1 MAYSAITV
9 SFLSECVEREW
20 GVVALSVQSFPG
32 EHSLTCRFDTADGP
46 LLVKSMTLT
55 LGDAQRELGR
65 LAWQV
70 SVMKRAADS
79 GLPVQRIVP
88 ARSGEEVCVFRR
100 DDGRVTI
107 VHVMNWAEGI
117 RVDGVPMTDALAA
130 SIGDTT
136 GRFTVALADHRR
148 PPVDTGHHWDALNM
162 GKSLDN
168 MIAGLAGIEARDLVI
183 RARALYAAQ
192 VEPVL
197 AGLPRQSVHHDMH
210 DFNLLVSSDNTEQVA
225 AILDFGD
232 TTWAPRV
239 AELAVA
245 AAYAARATSHPL
257 RTLGIVTDAYRRHV
271 QLSPTEQQLIGPLA
285 CARLALNLAT
295 WTVRGT
301 TRTDSYAADR
311 SAASLPALAALLAE
325 FGD

>member
-130 SIGDTT
+130 SIGDTA

-162 GKSLDN
+162 GKSLDD

-197 AGLPRQSVHHDMH
+197 ADLPRQCVHHDMH

-239 AELAVA
+239 AEVAVA
-245 AAYAARATSHPL
+245 AAYAARATSHPV
-257 RTLGIVTDAYRRHV
+257 RTLGIVTDAYQRHV
-271 QLSPTEQQLIGPLA
+271 DLSPTEQQLIGPLA

-311 SAASLPALAALLAE
+311 SAASLPALAALLAVY
-325 FGD
+325 DA

>member
-1 MAYSAITV
+1 MANSAITV

-20 GVVALSVQSFPG
+20 GIVPLAVESFPG
-32 EHSLTCRFDTADGP
+32 EHTLTCRFDTAAAP

-55 LGDAQRELGR
+55 LGEAQRELGR

-88 ARSGEEVCVFRR
+88 ARSGEDVCVFRP

-130 SIGDTT
+130 SIGDTA
-136 GRFTVALADHRR
+136 GRFSVALAEHRR

-162 GKSLDN
+162 GHSLND
-168 MIAGLAGIEARDLVI
+168 MIAGLSGIEARPLVI
-183 RARALYAAQ
+183 RARDLYAAR

-197 AGLPRQSVHHDMH
+197 AELPRQCVHHDMH
-210 DFNLLVSSDNTEQVA
+210 DFNLLVLTDNAEQIG

-239 AELAVA
+239 AEVAVA
-245 AAYAARATSHPL
+245 AAYAARATAHPVH
-257 RTLGIVTDAYRRHV
+257 TLGIVTDAYKRHV
-271 QLSPTEQQLIGPLA
+271 DLSPTELGLIGPLA

-295 WTVRGT
+295 WTVRGAA
-301 TRTDSYAADR
+301 RTDSYAADR
-311 SAASLPALAALLAE
+311 SAASLPALAALLDE